1 MSTKAPYLT
10 ILAIVLGLCG
20 ASWGQKKATNP
31 NPANGTAD
39 VAMPLF
45 RWTAGST
52 AMLHDVYIGKTREL
66 GSADLVGAR
75 QPLAM
80 FYYVAGWEPGVTYYW
95 RVDEIEKDG
104 VTIIT
109 GDVWT
114 FITQALTAYYPDPAD
129 GATTVPPAVVLKWWP
144 GRGATQHHVYF
155 SDNRDAVSQ
164 AAAGADKG
172 LLPLVETTFKPGSLQ
187 EATTYYWRVDELVS
201 GAVQAGPVWTF
212 TTWTTVDDFESYT
225 DKEGSRIYETW
236 LDGLTNST
244 GSLVGYMTAPFAEQT
259 TIHGGL
265 QSMPLDYNNLAK
277 PFYSE
282 AEQEFS
288 PAQDWTAGGT
298 EALVLYVQGKGVDFD
313 VMNAATPPTIDGKA
327 DDVWAQ
333 ATVQYIKTKVDG
345 ADLTGPADCSG
356 QFRVLYDAV
365 YLYVLVDVNDEALVQ
380 DSDPGQGWLD
390 DRIEVFIDG
399 DNSKDAAQDG
409 KNDYQYCFRWN
420 HGVVEVPVEWYRSPG
435 SLAGVQY
442 AVVTTGSGYR
452 LEIKLP
458 WATMIGG
465 PARAGRLIGIDVMV
479 DDDDDGA
486 DRDSQIA
493 WYLTGGDPHRPNMWG
508 TALLADAAAPPA
520 DRLYVTIQ
528 DSSNKTAMVV
538 DPDAQILKAT
548 NWVEWKIPLSS
559 FTGVNLT
566 KIKKLTLGVGDK
578 ANPAAG
584 RKGVL
589 YIDDIS
595 LVKP

>member
-20 ASWGQKKATNP
+20 ALWGQKKATNP
-31 NPANGTAD
+31 NPANGAAD

-52 AMLHDVYIGKTREL
+52 AMLHDVYLGKTAEL
-66 GSADLVGAR
+66 GAADLVGPR

-80 FYYVAGWEPGVTYYW
+80 FYHAAGLEPGVTYYW

-104 VTIIT
+104 VTVIT

-114 FITQALTAYYPDPAD
+114 FITQALTAYNPDPPD
-129 GATTVPPAVVLKWWP
+129 GATTVPPAAVLKWWP

-155 SDNRDAVSQ
+155 SDDRDAVAQ

-172 LLPLVETTFKPGSLQ
+172 LQSLAETTFKPASLQ
-187 EATTYYWRVDELVS
+187 EATTYFWRVDEIVS
-201 GAVQAGPVWTF
+201 GAVQAGPVWSF
-212 TTWTTVDDFESYT
+212 TTWVTVDDFEGYT

-259 TIHGGL
+259 IIHGGL

-282 AEQEFS
+282 VEQEFA
-288 PAQDWTAGGT
+288 PAQDWIAGGT

-313 VMNAATPPTIDGKA
+313 VMNAATPPTIDGKV

-333 ATVQYIKTKVDG
+333 ATVKYIKTKVDG

-356 QFRVLYDAV
+356 QFRVLYDATN
-365 YLYVLVDVNDEALVQ
+365 LYVLVDVNDEALVQ

-399 DNSKDAAQDG
+399 DNSKNAAQDN

-420 HGVVEVPVEWYRSPG
+420 HGVVEVPVEWYRSPT

-442 AVVTTGSGYR
+442 AVVTTASGYR

-458 WATMIGG
+458 WTTMIGG
-465 PARAGRLIGIDVMV
+465 PAAAGRLIGIDVMV

-486 DRDSQIA
+486 DRD
-493 WYLTGGDPHRPNMWG
+493 L
-508 TALLADAAAPPA
+508 
-520 DRLYVTIQ
+520 
-528 DSSNKTAMVV
+528 
-538 DPDAQILKAT
+538 
-548 NWVEWKIPLSS
+548 
-559 FTGVNLT
+559 
-566 KIKKLTLGVGDK
+566 
-578 ANPAAG
+578 
-584 RKGVL
+584 
-589 YIDDIS
+589 
-595 LVKP
+595 

>member
-1 MSTKAPYLT
+1 MSMKAPSLT
-10 ILAIVLGLCG
+10 ILAIMLGLCG
-20 ASWGQKKATNP
+20 VSWGQEKATNP

-52 AMLHDVYIGKTREL
+52 AMLHDVYIGKTPEF
-66 GSADLVGAR
+66 GTADLVGPR

-80 FYYVAGWEPGVTYYW
+80 FYYTTGLEPGVTYYW

-104 VTIIT
+104 VTVIT

-114 FITQALTAYYPDPAD
+114 FITQALTAYYPDPPD
-129 GATTVPPAVVLKWWP
+129 GATTVPPAAVLKWWP

-155 SDNRDAVSQ
+155 SDSRDPVAQ
-164 AAAGADKG
+164 AAASADKG
-172 LLPLVETTFKPGSLQ
+172 LLPVDEKTFKPGSLQ
-187 EATTYYWRVDELVS
+187 EATTYYWRVDEVVS
-201 GAVQAGPVWTF
+201 GAVQAGPVWSF
-212 TTWTTVDDFESYT
+212 TTWTTVDDFEGYT

-259 TIHGGL
+259 IIHGGL

-282 AEQEFS
+282 VEQEFA
-288 PAQDWTAGGT
+288 PAQDWTAGGV

-313 VMNAATPPTIDGKA
+313 IPMATPVIDAKV
-327 DDVWAQ
+327 DDAWAR
-333 ATVQYIKTKVDG
+333 ASVQYINSTNDG
-345 ADLTGPADCSG
+345 TAPTGPTDCSG
-356 QFRVLYDAV
+356 QFRVLYDTT

-380 DSDPGQGWLD
+380 DSDPTQGWLD
-390 DRIEVFIDG
+390 DRIEIFIDG
-399 DNSKDAAQDG
+399 DNSKDAAPDG

-420 HGVVEVPVEWYRSPG
+420 HGVVEVPVEWYRSPA

-442 AVVTTGSGYR
+442 AVVATASSYR
-452 LEIKLP
+452 MEVKLP
-458 WATMIGG
+458 WAMMNGG
-465 PARAGRLIGIDVMV
+465 PAQAGRLIGINVMV
-479 DDDDDGA
+479 DDDDDGG
-486 DRDSQIA
+486 DVDSQIA
-493 WYLTGGDPHRPNMWG
+493 WHATGGDPHHPNLWG
-508 TALLADAAAPPA
+508 TALLPDATVPPA
-520 DRLYVTIQ
+520 DRLYITIQ
-528 DSSNKTAMVV
+528 DSSNKIATVV
-538 DPDAQILKAT
+538 NPDAQILKAT

-566 KIKKLTLGVGDK
+566 KIKKISIGVGDK
-578 ANPAAG
+578 ANPVAG